1 MNLTDNKNNDSPGV
15 PVIRIVDDDAMMLS
29 SWVFLLEGEHRTVRA
44 YTGEC
49 QVIFR
54 RFCS

>member
-44 YTGEC
+44 YT
-49 QVIFR
+49 I
-54 RFCS
+54 